1 MVFAWEFVDF
11 VTSCKDILAS
21 KTHCSSWDICIHVE
35 TRYFLIFQ
43 NIVGTAKN
51 FQNVGTLLS
60 TIFYKVSGILN
71 ETLTL
76 TSLAYIFSKN
86 SLFLFLDKSQ
96 IQKSA
101 NVITCFFC
109 TVRKQKFRSV
119 HTTIQNPP
127 PHSFQCYLSLSV
139 WCVCVFCLFTP
150 FLSVL
155 FVFHRKNFV
164 LLHLMNRYETST
176 SD

>member
-1 MVFAWEFVDF
+1 MQV
-11 VTSCKDILAS
+11 I
-21 KTHCSSWDICIHVE
+21 
-35 TRYFLIFQ
+35 
-43 NIVGTAKN
+43 
-51 FQNVGTLLS
+51 LS

-76 TSLAYIFSKN
+76 TSLVYIFSKN

-96 IQKSA
+96 IHKSV

-139 WCVCVFCLFTP
+139 WCVCVLFIYTISISIIVSQEESS
-150 FLSVL
+150 LIASNEQIY
-155 FVFHRKNFV
+155 NF
-164 LLHLMNRYETST
+164 YK
-176 SD
+176 

>member
-1 MVFAWEFVDF
+1 M
-11 VTSCKDILAS
+11 
-21 KTHCSSWDICIHVE
+21 
-35 TRYFLIFQ
+35 IFQ
-43 NIVGTAKN
+43 NIVGTTKN
-51 FQNVGTLLS
+51 FQNAGTLLS

-119 HTTIQNPP
+119 DTTIQNPP

-139 WCVCVFCLFTP
+139 WCVCVLFIYTIFISIICVSQEELCLTA
-150 FLSVL
+150 S
-155 FVFHRKNFV
+155 N
-164 LLHLMNRYETST
+164 EQI
-176 SD
+176 

>member
-1 MVFAWEFVDF
+1 MQV
-11 VTSCKDILAS
+11 I
-21 KTHCSSWDICIHVE
+21 
-35 TRYFLIFQ
+35 
-43 NIVGTAKN
+43 
-51 FQNVGTLLS
+51 LS

-76 TSLAYIFSKN
+76 TSLVYIFSKN

-96 IQKSA
+96 IHKSV

-139 WCVCVFCLFTP
+139 WCVCVLFIYTIFISIICVSQEEP
-150 FLSVL
+150 SL
-155 FVFHRKNFV
+155 
-164 LLHLMNRYETST
+164 TS
-176 SD
+176 SNQQIHDFYK